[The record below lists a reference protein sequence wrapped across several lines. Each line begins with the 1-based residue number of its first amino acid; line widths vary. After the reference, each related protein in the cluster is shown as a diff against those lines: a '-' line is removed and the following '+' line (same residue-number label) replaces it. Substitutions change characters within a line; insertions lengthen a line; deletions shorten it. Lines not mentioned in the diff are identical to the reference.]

1 MDVDNLFFNT
11 SDYQK
16 TNTLIGRGSF
26 GNVYIIKKKGK
37 QYAIKILKDN
47 VDFNGTNQKN
57 FIRESLIL
65 HRLKHPLVIKL
76 KGINLKSYGD
86 LPSIITEYV
95 PNGSLG
101 DYIEGKK
108 KNECKF
114 LTTTQKYIML
124 LGIADAMRYIHEQ
137 GFIHRDLK
145 ADNVLIDENFYPRI
159 ADLGLAKCFD
169 ESLTMTTSLGTPL
182 YMAPEL
188 QNDDINHYG
197 PEVDVFSFAI
207 LMFEIVTGKMAYSEL
222 FTKKR
227 SFSQINFLMKVAGG
241 YRPQIPQ
248 NMFSQKLINLM
259 KKCWS
264 QNPSDRPSF
273 AEIFTLLSS
282 DFSYFDD
289 EIDSEKVNQF
299 LEMLKKNKEKESIPD
314 KKDSVQARIDQ
325 LEEENKRLR
334 TELSQIKQK
343 SKIFSDPSINPL
355 VAEASFFSA
364 IDSLHGDPQKRSV
377 EKVTHLLEE
386 SSNNGNSYASYL
398 LGILNEGG
406 YDGFEQDP
414 TKAINFYEKS
424 AEQGNSYAINRIGY
438 CYEHGNGGVE
448 VNLAK
453 AIEYY
458 RRGIEQNNPF
468 SFDNMG
474 KFYYSGIGVEQNYS
488 EANKYFQKGTDIGYR
503 SSICNLANSYLK
515 GTGIKQDYNKAIE
528 LYNKAA
534 DLGSPNA
541 YYLLGNC
548 YAFAKG
554 VKQNSEKAIQM
565 YQKAADL
572 GLNPSFNQLGYI
584 YFNGIGVP
592 KNYEIANSYYRK
604 GAEKGVPTSMVNLG
618 YSYENGLGV
627 KQDFNEAIKWY
638 KMAGEKKYA
647 VGFYS
652 LGLMYEQ
659 GKISDD
665 TDAKNEAIKWY
676 KKAADLGFNDA
687 KLKLEKLK

>member
-1 MDVDNLFFNT
+1 MDVDDLFFNT
-11 SDYQK
+11 SKYHK
-16 TNTLIGRGSF
+16 TNTPIGRGSF
-26 GNVYIIKKKGK
+26 GNVYIVEKKGK
-37 QYAIKILKDN
+37 KYAIKILKDSVEFDGN
-47 VDFNGTNQKN
+47 SQKN

-65 HRLKHPLVIKL
+65 HKLKHPLVIKL
-76 KGINLKSYGD
+76 KGINLKSYDD
-86 LPSIITEYV
+86 LPAIITEYV

-101 DYIEGKK
+101 DYINGKK
-108 KNECKF
+108 GKEIGT
-114 LTTTQKYIML
+114 LTATQKYIII

-145 ADNVLIDENFYPRI
+145 ADNVLLDDKLYPRI

-169 ESLTMTTSLGTPL
+169 DSLTMTASLGTPL

-188 QNDDINHYG
+188 QNEEMNHYG

-222 FTKKR
+222 FTKRK
-227 SFSQINFLMKVAGG
+227 SFNQYNFLIKVADG
-241 YRPQIPQ
+241 YRPQIPE
-248 NMFSQKLINLM
+248 NVFTQKLIDLM

-273 AEIFTLLSS
+273 AEIFDLLSS
-282 DFSYFDD
+282 DFSYFED
-289 EIDSEKVNQF
+289 EIDSEKVNEF
-299 LEMLKKNKEKESIPD
+299 LEMLKKQREEELLTTKKSSI
-314 KKDSVQARIDQ
+314 QARLDQ

-343 SKIFSDPSINPL
+343 SKIFTDPSINPL
-355 VAEASFFSA
+355 LAEASFFSA

-406 YDGFEQDP
+406 YDGFEQNP
-414 TKAINFYEKS
+414 TKAIDFYEKS
-424 AEQGNSYAINRIGY
+424 SKQGNSYATNRIGY
-438 CYEHGNGGVE
+438 CYEHGNGGIK
-448 VNLAK
+448 VNFAK

-474 KFYYSGIGVEQNYS
+474 KFYYSGIGVEQNYN
-488 EANKYFQKGTDIGYR
+488 EANKYYQQGADIGYR
-503 SSICNLANSYLK
+503 SCFCNLANSYLR
-515 GTGIKQDYNKAIE
+515 GTGVRQDYSKAIE

-541 YYLLGNC
+541 FYLLGNC

-554 VKQNSEKAIQM
+554 VKQDSEKAIQM
-565 YQKAADL
+565 YQRAADL

-584 YFNGIGVP
+584 YFNGIGVS
-592 KNYEIANSYYRK
+592 KNYEIANNY
-604 GAEKGVPTSMVNLG
+604 
-618 YSYENGLGV
+618 
-627 KQDFNEAIKWY
+627 
-638 KMAGEKKYA
+638 
-647 VGFYS
+647 
-652 LGLMYEQ
+652 
-659 GKISDD
+659 
-665 TDAKNEAIKWY
+665 
-676 KKAADLGFNDA
+676 
-687 KLKLEKLK
+687 